1 MSAIKSVAYTEPRGA
16 SMRVSFVGKQ
26 VRNGLRRNFTMTV
39 ALIVSVAVSL
49 ALFGTA
55 LLMRAQ
61 VDRMKGYWYDKIEV
75 SIFLCGSTSVAYTCT
90 GTVTPTQRDN
100 IEATLTALSPTVQE
114 IFYESSD
121 DAYEKFKEQFAG
133 SAILANISPDAL
145 PESFRVKLD
154 NPDSFETIASAV
166 GSLEGVESVQDQRK
180 LLDRFFQILR
190 GLQSFAL
197 AIASAMLFVTVLL
210 VMNTVR
216 VAAFARRRETSI
228 MRSVGASNMSIRL
241 PFILE
246 AVVAAFIGA
255 SLAAG
260 GILAAKYWVIDAK
273 LAPNLT
279 FIPFVTWSEVLSI
292 LPWLYLVALGTAILS
307 SSLTLRRY
315 LKG

>member
-1 MSAIKSVAYTEPRGA
+1 
-16 SMRVSFVGKQ
+16 MRFSFVSKEVG
-26 VRNGLRRNFTMTV
+26 NGLRRNFTMTV

-49 ALFGTA
+49 SLVGAA
-55 LLMRAQ
+55 LLMSAQ

-75 SIFLCGSTSVAYTCT
+75 SIFLCGNTSVAFTCT
-90 GTVTPTQRDN
+90 GAVTAEQRTN
-100 IEATLTALSPTVQE
+100 IETVLGSLESVQE
-114 IFYESSD
+114 IFYESSA
-121 DAYEKFKEQFAG
+121 DAYAQFKEQFAG

-145 PESFRVKLD
+145 PASFRVKLD
-154 NPDSFETIASAV
+154 NPENFEKVAGALQSV
-166 GSLEGVESVQDQRK
+166 QGVESIQDQRK
-180 LLDRFFQILR
+180 LLDRFFQILK

-197 AIASAMLFVTVLL
+197 AIALAMLFVTVLL

-246 AVVAAFIGA
+246 AAVAATLG
-255 SLAAG
+255 STLATA
-260 GILAAKYWVIDAK
+260 GILASKYWLIDAR

-279 FIPFVTWSEVLSI
+279 FIPFVTWSEVLAI
-292 LPWLYLVALGTAILS
+292 VPVLYLVGVGTTVLAAS
-307 SSLTLRRY
+307 VTLRRY

>member
-1 MSAIKSVAYTEPRGA
+1 
-16 SMRVSFVGKQ
+16 MRFSFVSKEVG
-26 VRNGLRRNFTMTV
+26 NGLRRNFTMTV

-49 ALFGTA
+49 SLVGAA
-55 LLMRAQ
+55 LLMSAQ

-75 SIFLCGSTSVAYTCT
+75 SIFLCGNTSVAFTCT
-90 GTVTPTQRDN
+90 GAVTAEQRTN
-100 IEATLTALSPTVQE
+100 IETVLGSLESVQE
-114 IFYESSD
+114 IFYESSA
-121 DAYEKFKEQFAG
+121 DAYAQFKEQFAG

-154 NPDSFETIASAV
+154 NPENFEKVAGALQSV
-166 GSLEGVESVQDQRK
+166 QGVESIQDQRQ
-180 LLDRFFQILR
+180 LLDRFFQILK

-197 AIASAMLFVTVLL
+197 AIALAMLFVTVLL

-246 AVVAAFIGA
+246 AAVAAIIG
-255 SLAAG
+255 STLATA
-260 GILAAKYWVIDAK
+260 GILASKYWLIDAK

-279 FIPFVTWSEVLSI
+279 FIPFVTWTEVLI
-292 LPWLYLVALGTAILS
+292 IVPILYLVGVGTTVLAASIS
-307 SSLTLRRY
+307 LRRY

>member
-1 MSAIKSVAYTEPRGA
+1 
-16 SMRVSFVGKQ
+16 MRFSFVSKEVG
-26 VRNGLRRNFTMTV
+26 NGLRRNFTMTV

-49 ALFGTA
+49 SLVGAA
-55 LLMRAQ
+55 LLMSAQ

-75 SIFLCGSTSVAYTCT
+75 SIFLCGNTSVAFTCT
-90 GTVTPTQRDN
+90 GAVTDEQRKN
-100 IEATLTALSPTVQE
+100 IETVLGTLDSVQDV
-114 IFYESSD
+114 FYESSA
-121 DAYEKFKEQFAG
+121 DAYAKFKEQFAG

-154 NPDSFETIASAV
+154 NPENFEKVAGALQSV
-166 GSLEGVESVQDQRK
+166 QGVESIQDQRQ
-180 LLDRFFQILR
+180 LLDRFFQILK

-197 AIASAMLFVTVLL
+197 AIALAMLFVTVLL

-246 AVVAAFIGA
+246 AAVAAIIG
-255 SLAAG
+255 STLATA
-260 GILAAKYWVIDAK
+260 GILASKYWLIDAK

-279 FIPFVTWSEVLSI
+279 FIPFVTWSEVLAI
-292 LPWLYLVALGTAILS
+292 VPMLYLVGVGTTVLAASI
-307 SSLTLRRY
+307 TLRRY

>member
-1 MSAIKSVAYTEPRGA
+1 
-16 SMRVSFVGKQ
+16 MRFSFVSKEVGS
-26 VRNGLRRNFTMTV
+26 GLRRNFTMTV

-49 ALFGTA
+49 SLVGAA
-55 LLMRAQ
+55 LLMSAQ

-75 SIFLCGSTSVAYTCT
+75 SIFLCGNTSVAFTCT
-90 GTVTPTQRDN
+90 GAVTDEQRKN
-100 IEATLTALSPTVQE
+100 IETILGTLESVQDV
-114 IFYESSD
+114 FYESSA
-121 DAYEKFKEQFAG
+121 DAYAQFKEQFAG

-154 NPDSFETIASAV
+154 NPENFEKVASALQSV
-166 GSLEGVESVQDQRK
+166 QGVESIQDQRQ
-180 LLDRFFQILR
+180 LLDRFFQILK

-197 AIASAMLFVTVLL
+197 AIALAMLFVTILL

-246 AVVAAFIGA
+246 AAVAAMIG
-255 SLAAG
+255 STLATA
-260 GILAAKYWVIDAK
+260 GILASKYWLIDAK

-279 FIPFVTWSEVLSI
+279 FIPFVTWSEVLAI
-292 LPWLYLVALGTAILS
+292 VPMLYLVGVGTTVLAASI
-307 SSLTLRRY
+307 TLRRY

>member
-1 MSAIKSVAYTEPRGA
+1 
-16 SMRVSFVGKQ
+16 
-26 VRNGLRRNFTMTV
+26 MTV

-49 ALFGTA
+49 SLVGAA
-55 LLMRAQ
+55 LLLSAQ

-75 SIFLCGSTSVAYTCT
+75 SIFLCGNSSATFTCT
-90 GTVTPTQRDN
+90 GAVTEEQLKN
-100 IEATLTALSPTVQE
+100 IETILGGLESVQD
-114 IFYESSD
+114 IFFESSA
-121 DAYEKFKEQFAG
+121 DAYEQFKEQFAG

-145 PESFRVKLD
+145 PASFRVKLD
-154 NPDSFETIASAV
+154 NPENFEKVAGALQAV
-166 GSLEGVESVQDQRK
+166 QGVESIQDQRK
-180 LLDRFFQILR
+180 LLDRFFQILK

-246 AVVAAFIGA
+246 AAVAATLG
-255 SLAAG
+255 STLATA
-260 GILAAKYWVIDAK
+260 GILASKYWLIDAK

-279 FIPFVTWSEVLSI
+279 FIPFVTWNEVLAI
-292 LPWLYLVALGTAILS
+292 VPVLYLVGVGTTVLAAS
-307 SSLTLRRY
+307 VTLRRY
-315 LKG
+315 LRG

>member
-1 MSAIKSVAYTEPRGA
+1 
-16 SMRVSFVGKQ
+16 MRFSFVSKEVGS
-26 VRNGLRRNFTMTV
+26 GLRRNFTMTV

-49 ALFGTA
+49 SLVGAA
-55 LLMRAQ
+55 LLMSAQ

-75 SIFLCGSTSVAYTCT
+75 SIFLCGNTSVAFTCT
-90 GTVTPTQRDN
+90 GAVTDEQRKN
-100 IEATLTALSPTVQE
+100 IETILGTLESVQDV
-114 IFYESSD
+114 FYESSA
-121 DAYEKFKEQFAG
+121 DAYAQFKEQFAG

-154 NPDSFETIASAV
+154 NPENFEKVASALQSV
-166 GSLEGVESVQDQRK
+166 QGVESIQDQRQ
-180 LLDRFFQILR
+180 LLDRFFQILK

-197 AIASAMLFVTVLL
+197 AIALAMLFVTVLL

-246 AVVAAFIGA
+246 AAVAAIIG
-255 SLAAG
+255 STLATA
-260 GILAAKYWVIDAK
+260 GILASKYWLIDAK

-279 FIPFVTWSEVLSI
+279 FIPFVTWNEVLAI
-292 LPWLYLVALGTAILS
+292 IPMLYLVGVGTTVLAAS
-307 SSLTLRRY
+307 VTLRRY

>member
-1 MSAIKSVAYTEPRGA
+1 
-16 SMRVSFVGKQ
+16 MRFSFVRKEVG
-26 VRNGLRRNFTMTV
+26 NGLRRNFTMTV

-49 ALFGTA
+49 SLVGAA
-55 LLMRAQ
+55 LLLSAQ

-75 SIFLCGSTSVAYTCT
+75 SIFLCGNTSVAFTCT
-90 GTVTPTQRDN
+90 GVATDEQRKN
-100 IEATLTALSPTVQE
+100 IEKILSNLESVQE
-114 IFYESSD
+114 IFYESSA
-121 DAYEKFKEQFAG
+121 DAYAQFEEQFAG

-154 NPDSFETIASAV
+154 NPDNFEKVAEALQPV
-166 GSLEGVESVQDQRK
+166 QGVESIQDQRQ
-180 LLDRFFQILR
+180 LLDRFFQILQ

-197 AIASAMLFVTVLL
+197 AVALAMLFVTVLL

-228 MRSVGASNMSIRL
+228 MRLVGASNMSIRL

-246 AVVAAFIGA
+246 AA
-255 SLAAG
+255 LAAIVG
-260 GILAAKYWVIDAK
+260 STLATAGILASKYWVIDAK

-279 FIPFVTWSEVLSI
+279 FIPFVTWNEVLAI
-292 LPWLYLVALGTAILS
+292 IPILYLVGIGTTVLAAS
-307 SSLTLRRY
+307 VTLRRY

>member
-1 MSAIKSVAYTEPRGA
+1 
-16 SMRVSFVGKQ
+16 MRFSFIRKEVGS
-26 VRNGLRRNFTMTV
+26 GLRRNFTMTV

-49 ALFGTA
+49 SLVGAA
-55 LLMRAQ
+55 LLMSAQ

-75 SIFLCGSTSVAYTCT
+75 SIFLCGNSSIAFTCT
-90 GTVTPTQRDN
+90 GAVTDEQRKN
-100 IEATLTALSPTVQE
+100 VETILGTLDSVQD
-114 IFYESSD
+114 IFYESSA
-121 DAYEKFKEQFAG
+121 DAYEQFKEQFAG

-154 NPDSFETIASAV
+154 NPDNFEKVAAALQSV
-166 GSLEGVESVQDQRK
+166 QGVESIQDQRK
-180 LLDRFFQILR
+180 LLDRFFQILK

-197 AIASAMLFVTVLL
+197 AIALAMLFVTILL

-246 AVVAAFIGA
+246 AAVAALLG
-255 SLAAG
+255 STLAAA
-260 GILAAKYWVIDAK
+260 GILASKYWLIDGR

-279 FIPFVTWSEVLSI
+279 FIPFVTWTEVLVI
-292 LPWLYLVALGTAILS
+292 VPILYLVGVGTTVLAASI
-307 SSLTLRRY
+307 TLRRY

>member
-1 MSAIKSVAYTEPRGA
+1 
-16 SMRVSFVGKQ
+16 MRFSFVSKEVG
-26 VRNGLRRNFTMTV
+26 NGLRRNFTMTV

-49 ALFGTA
+49 SLVGAA
-55 LLMRAQ
+55 LLMSAQ

-75 SIFLCGSTSVAYTCT
+75 SIFLCGNTSVAFTCT
-90 GTVTPTQRDN
+90 GAVTAEQRTN
-100 IEATLTALSPTVQE
+100 IETVLGSLESVQE
-114 IFYESSD
+114 IFYESSA
-121 DAYEKFKEQFAG
+121 DAYAQFKEQFAG

-154 NPDSFETIASAV
+154 NPENFETVAGALQSV
-166 GSLEGVESVQDQRK
+166 HGVESLQDQRQ
-180 LLDRFFQILR
+180 LLDRFFQILK

-197 AIASAMLFVTVLL
+197 VIALAMLFVTILL

-246 AVVAAFIGA
+246 AAVAAIIG
-255 SLAAG
+255 STLATA
-260 GILAAKYWVIDAK
+260 GILASKYWLIDAK

-279 FIPFVTWSEVLSI
+279 FIPFVTWSEVLAI
-292 LPWLYLVALGTAILS
+292 VPMLYLVGVGTTVLAASI
-307 SSLTLRRY
+307 TLRRY

>member
-1 MSAIKSVAYTEPRGA
+1 
-16 SMRVSFVGKQ
+16 
-26 VRNGLRRNFTMTV
+26 MTV

-49 ALFGTA
+49 SLVGAA
-55 LLMRAQ
+55 LLMSAQ

-75 SIFLCGSTSVAYTCT
+75 SIFLCGNTSVAFTCT
-90 GTVTPTQRDN
+90 GTVTEEQRKN
-100 IEATLTALSPTVQE
+100 IETVLGSLESVQE
-114 IFYESSD
+114 IFYESSA
-121 DAYEKFKEQFAG
+121 DAYAQFKEQFAG

-154 NPDSFETIASAV
+154 NPENFEKVAGALQSV
-166 GSLEGVESVQDQRK
+166 QGVESIQDQRQ
-180 LLDRFFQILR
+180 LLDRFFQILK

-197 AIASAMLFVTVLL
+197 AIALAMLTVTVLL

-246 AVVAAFIGA
+246 AAVAAIIG
-255 SLAAG
+255 STLATA
-260 GILAAKYWVIDAK
+260 GILASKYWLIDAK

-279 FIPFVTWSEVLSI
+279 FIPFVTWTEVLAI
-292 LPWLYLVALGTAILS
+292 VPMLYLVGVGTTVLAAS
-307 SSLTLRRY
+307 VTLRRY

>member
-1 MSAIKSVAYTEPRGA
+1 
-16 SMRVSFVGKQ
+16 MRFSFVGKE
-26 VRNGLRRNFTMTV
+26 VGNGLKRNFTMTV

-49 ALFGTA
+49 SLVGAA
-55 LLMRAQ
+55 LLLSAQ
-61 VDRMKGYWYDKIEV
+61 VERMKGYWYDKIEV
-75 SIFLCGSTSVAYTCT
+75 SIFLCGNTSVAFTCT
-90 GTVTPTQRDN
+90 GTVTDEQRKN
-100 IEATLTALSPTVQE
+100 IETVLGSLESVQD
-114 IFYESSD
+114 IFYESSA
-121 DAYEKFKEQFAG
+121 DAYAQFKEQFAG

-154 NPDSFETIASAV
+154 DPDNFEKVSAALQSV
-166 GSLEGVESVQDQRK
+166 QGVESIQDQRQ
-180 LLDRFFQILR
+180 LLDRFFQILK

-197 AIASAMLFVTVLL
+197 AIALAMLFVTVLL

-246 AVVAAFIGA
+246 AAVAALIG
-255 SLAAG
+255 STLATA
-260 GILAAKYWVIDAK
+260 GILASKYWLIDAR

-279 FIPFVTWSEVLSI
+279 FIPFVTWNEVLAI
-292 LPWLYLVALGTAILS
+292 VPVLYLVGVGTTVLAAS
-307 SSLTLRRY
+307 VTLRRY

>member
-1 MSAIKSVAYTEPRGA
+1 
-16 SMRVSFVGKQ
+16 MRFSFVSKEVG
-26 VRNGLRRNFTMTV
+26 NGLRRNFTMTV

-49 ALFGTA
+49 SLVGAA
-55 LLMRAQ
+55 LLMSAQ

-75 SIFLCGSTSVAYTCT
+75 SIFLCGKTSVAFTCT
-90 GTVTPTQRDN
+90 GAVTDEQRTNIKTVLG
-100 IEATLTALSPTVQE
+100 TLESVQE
-114 IFYESSD
+114 VFYESSE
-121 DAYEKFKEQFAG
+121 DAYAQFKEQFAG

-154 NPDSFETIASAV
+154 NPENFQKVASALQSV
-166 GSLEGVESVQDQRK
+166 QGVESIQDQRQ
-180 LLDRFFQILR
+180 LLDRFFQILK

-197 AIASAMLFVTVLL
+197 AIALAMLFVTVLL

-246 AVVAAFIGA
+246 AAIAAIIG
-255 SLAAG
+255 STLATA
-260 GILAAKYWVIDAK
+260 GILASKYWLIDAK

-279 FIPFVTWSEVLSI
+279 FIPFVTWNEVLVI
-292 LPWLYLVALGTAILS
+292 VPMLYLVGVGTTVLAASI
-307 SSLTLRRY
+307 TLRRY
-315 LKG
+315 LRG

>member
-1 MSAIKSVAYTEPRGA
+1 
-16 SMRVSFVGKQ
+16 
-26 VRNGLRRNFTMTV
+26 MTV

-49 ALFGTA
+49 SLVGAA
-55 LLMRAQ
+55 LLMSAQ

-75 SIFLCGSTSVAYTCT
+75 SIFLCGNTSVAFTCT
-90 GTVTPTQRDN
+90 GAVTEEQRKN
-100 IEATLTALSPTVQE
+100 VETILGTLESVQD
-114 IFYESSD
+114 IFYESSA
-121 DAYEKFKEQFAG
+121 DAYEQFKEQFAG

-154 NPDSFETIASAV
+154 DPENFEKVAAALQSV
-166 GSLEGVESVQDQRK
+166 QGVESIQDQRQ
-180 LLDRFFQILR
+180 LLDRFFQILK

-197 AIASAMLFVTVLL
+197 AIALAMLFVTVLL

-246 AVVAAFIGA
+246 AAVAAIIG
-255 SLAAG
+255 STLATA
-260 GILAAKYWVIDAK
+260 GILASKYWLIDAK

-279 FIPFVTWSEVLSI
+279 FIPFVTWNEVLAI
-292 LPWLYLVALGTAILS
+292 VPMLYLVGVGTTVLAAS
-307 SSLTLRRY
+307 VTLRRY

>member
-1 MSAIKSVAYTEPRGA
+1 
-16 SMRVSFVGKQ
+16 MRFSFISKEVG
-26 VRNGLRRNFTMTV
+26 NGLRRNFTMTV

-49 ALFGTA
+49 SLVGAA
-55 LLMRAQ
+55 LLLSAQ

-75 SIFLCGSTSVAYTCT
+75 SIFLCGNTSVAFTCT
-90 GTVTPTQRDN
+90 GAVTDEQRKN
-100 IEATLTALSPTVQE
+100 IETILGTLDSVQE
-114 IFYESSD
+114 VFYESSA
-121 DAYEKFKEQFAG
+121 DAYAQFKEQFAG

-154 NPDSFETIASAV
+154 NPENFEKVAGALQSV
-166 GSLEGVESVQDQRK
+166 QGVESIQDQRQ
-180 LLDRFFQILR
+180 LLDRFFQILK

-197 AIASAMLFVTVLL
+197 AIAIAMLAVTVLL

-246 AVVAAFIGA
+246 AAVA
-255 SLAAG
+255 SLIGSTLATA
-260 GILAAKYWVIDAK
+260 GILASKYWLIDAR

-279 FIPFVTWSEVLSI
+279 FIPFVTWTGVLAI
-292 LPWLYLVALGTAILS
+292 VPMLYLIGVGTTVLAAS
-307 SSLTLRRY
+307 VTLRRY

>member
-1 MSAIKSVAYTEPRGA
+1 
-16 SMRVSFVGKQ
+16 MRFSFVSKEVG
-26 VRNGLRRNFTMTV
+26 NGLRRNFTMTV

-49 ALFGTA
+49 SLVGAA
-55 LLMRAQ
+55 LLMSAQ

-75 SIFLCGSTSVAYTCT
+75 SVFLCGNTSVAFTCT
-90 GTVTPTQRDN
+90 GAVTAEQRTN
-100 IEATLTALSPTVQE
+100 IETVLGSLESVQE
-114 IFYESSD
+114 IFYESSA
-121 DAYEKFKEQFAG
+121 DAYAQFKEQFAG

-154 NPDSFETIASAV
+154 NPENFEKVAGALQSV
-166 GSLEGVESVQDQRK
+166 QGVESIQDQRQ
-180 LLDRFFQILR
+180 LLDRFFQILK

-197 AIASAMLFVTVLL
+197 VIALAMLFVTILL

-246 AVVAAFIGA
+246 AAVAAIIG
-255 SLAAG
+255 STLATA
-260 GILAAKYWVIDAK
+260 GILASKYWLIDAK

-279 FIPFVTWSEVLSI
+279 FIPFVTWSEVLAI
-292 LPWLYLVALGTAILS
+292 VPMLYLVGVGTTVLAASI
-307 SSLTLRRY
+307 TLRRY

>member
-1 MSAIKSVAYTEPRGA
+1 
-16 SMRVSFVGKQ
+16 MRFSFVSKEVG
-26 VRNGLRRNFTMTV
+26 NGLRRNFTMTV

-49 ALFGTA
+49 SLVGAA
-55 LLMRAQ
+55 LLMSAQ

-75 SIFLCGSTSVAYTCT
+75 SIFLCGNTSVAFTCT
-90 GTVTPTQRDN
+90 GAVTAEQRKN
-100 IEATLTALSPTVQE
+100 IETVLGTLESVQE
-114 IFYESSD
+114 VFYESSA
-121 DAYEKFKEQFAG
+121 DAYEQFKEQFAG

-154 NPDSFETIASAV
+154 NPENFEKVAGALQSV
-166 GSLEGVESVQDQRK
+166 QGVESIQDQRQ
-180 LLDRFFQILR
+180 LLDRFFQILK

-197 AIASAMLFVTVLL
+197 AIALAMLFVTVLL

-246 AVVAAFIGA
+246 AAVAAVIG
-255 SLAAG
+255 STLATA
-260 GILAAKYWVIDAK
+260 GILASKYWLIDGK

-279 FIPFVTWSEVLSI
+279 FIPFVTWSEVLAI
-292 LPWLYLVALGTAILS
+292 VPVLYLVGVGTTVLAAS
-307 SSLTLRRY
+307 VTLRRY

>member
-1 MSAIKSVAYTEPRGA
+1 
-16 SMRVSFVGKQ
+16 MRFSFVSKEVG
-26 VRNGLRRNFTMTV
+26 NGLRRNFTMTV

-49 ALFGTA
+49 SLVGAA
-55 LLMRAQ
+55 LLMSAQ

-75 SIFLCGSTSVAYTCT
+75 SIFLCGNTSVAFTCT
-90 GTVTPTQRDN
+90 GAVTDEQRKN
-100 IEATLTALSPTVQE
+100 IETILGTLDSVQDV
-114 IFYESSD
+114 FYESSA
-121 DAYEKFKEQFAG
+121 DAYAKFKEQFAG

-154 NPDSFETIASAV
+154 NPENFEKVAGALQSV
-166 GSLEGVESVQDQRK
+166 QGVESIQDQRQ
-180 LLDRFFQILR
+180 LLDRFFQILK

-197 AIASAMLFVTVLL
+197 AIALAMLFVTVLL

-246 AVVAAFIGA
+246 AAVAAVIG
-255 SLAAG
+255 STLATA
-260 GILAAKYWVIDAK
+260 GILASKHWLIDAK

-279 FIPFVTWSEVLSI
+279 FIPFVTWSEVLAI
-292 LPWLYLVALGTAILS
+292 IPMLYLVGVGTTVLAAS
-307 SSLTLRRY
+307 VTLRRY

>member
-1 MSAIKSVAYTEPRGA
+1 
-16 SMRVSFVGKQ
+16 MRFSFVSKEVG
-26 VRNGLRRNFTMTV
+26 NGLRRNFTMTV

-49 ALFGTA
+49 SLVGAA
-55 LLMRAQ
+55 LLMSAQ

-75 SIFLCGSTSVAYTCT
+75 SIFLCGNTSVAFTCT
-90 GTVTPTQRDN
+90 GAVTDEQRKN
-100 IEATLTALSPTVQE
+100 IETILGTLESVQDV
-114 IFYESSD
+114 FYESSG
-121 DAYEKFKEQFAG
+121 DAYEQFKEQFAG

-154 NPDSFETIASAV
+154 NPENFEKVASALQSV
-166 GSLEGVESVQDQRK
+166 QGVESIQDQRQ
-180 LLDRFFQILR
+180 LLDRFFQILK

-197 AIASAMLFVTVLL
+197 AIALAMLFVTVLL

-246 AVVAAFIGA
+246 AAVAAIIG
-255 SLAAG
+255 STLATA
-260 GILAAKYWVIDAK
+260 GILASKYWLIDAK

-279 FIPFVTWSEVLSI
+279 FIPFVTWNEVLAI
-292 LPWLYLVALGTAILS
+292 VPMLYLVGVGTTVLAAS
-307 SSLTLRRY
+307 VTLRRY